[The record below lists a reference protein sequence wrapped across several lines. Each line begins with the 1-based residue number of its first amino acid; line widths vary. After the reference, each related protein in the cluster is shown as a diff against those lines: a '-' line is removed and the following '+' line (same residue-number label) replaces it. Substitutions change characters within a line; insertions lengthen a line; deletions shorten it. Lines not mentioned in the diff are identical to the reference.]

1 MDKIGIA
8 FFRSSLH
15 GFGDAFWKNELQKIG
30 KIISLMLKYLF
41 LFMSELHLIRAD
53 SFTHV

>member
-1 MDKIGIA
+1 MNKIGIA

-15 GFGDAFWKNELQKIG
+15 GFGDAFWKNELCKIG
-30 KIISLMLKYLF
+30 KIVSLMLKYLL
-41 LFMSELHLIRAD
+41 LFTSELNLIRTD